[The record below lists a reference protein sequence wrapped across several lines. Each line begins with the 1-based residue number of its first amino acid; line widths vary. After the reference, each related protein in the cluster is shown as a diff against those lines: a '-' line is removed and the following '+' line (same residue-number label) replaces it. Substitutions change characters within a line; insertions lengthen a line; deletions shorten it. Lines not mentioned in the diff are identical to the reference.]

1 MNAIETGLY
10 AALNVSAITTKLGG
24 SYIYDPVAPQG
35 QARPYIIFMHT
46 GGGHENLNPS
56 DLQNHVYLVKGVA
69 DTKKLAGEVHDLILA
84 ALHKQTLT
92 VAAGAYINFWTAA
105 EEEIRM
111 TEVLDDGKT
120 VFHTGA
126 YYRIRIDD

>member
-10 AALNVSAITTKLGG
+10 TALNVSAITTKLGG
-24 SYIYDPVAPQG
+24 SYIYDPVAPPG
-35 QARPYIIFMHT
+35 QARPYIIFTHA
-46 GGGHENLNPS
+46 GGGHENINPS

-92 VAAGAYINFWTAA
+92 VAAGAYTNFWMAA
-105 EEEIRM
+105 EEEVRM
-111 TEVLDDGKT
+111 VEVLDDGTT
-120 VFHTGA
+120 VFHCGS
-126 YYRIRIDD
+126 YYRVRIDG

>member
-10 AALNVSAITTKLGG
+10 TALNVDAITTKLTG
-24 SYIYDPVAPQG
+24 SYIYDPVAPPG
-35 QARPYIIFMHT
+35 QSRPYIIFTHT
-46 GGGHENLNPS
+46 GGGHENINPS

-69 DTKKLAGEVHDLILA
+69 DGKKEAGEIHDLILA

-92 VAAGAYINFWTAA
+92 VAAGAYTNFWTAA
-105 EEEIRM
+105 EEEVRM
-111 TEVLDDGKT
+111 VEVLDDGRM
-120 VFHTGA
+120 VYHCGA